1 MVHPVTSGKSLAQS
15 WKSCPVLGRTTHFL
29 ILHMGLQ
36 LGLLEQITV
45 DRVTD
50 KNKYLILT
58 VLKSG
63 RSKIKGLAD
72 AVSGCRPPTSCTL
85 TWWKETPQCLLRS
98 HGELSLEPGAN
109 VTSWGRMSLLTV
121 DITSFRREVQVQGC
135 WAMTVRGLS
144 HVCIASYFSC
154 VSRQPPTRLVTSPTT
169 PLGAPNCSLPSLSA
183 SYLSDRL
190 EATRQNPAQPTPPW
204 AMRRMSPVC
213 SSDPSARGLRG
224 RPSSLSSVITIFSLT
239 SASAFSSASRFAK
252 DIPSLKHQQSKSYTP
267 KALLRSSL
275 LRSCRKTGL
284 HCGPHSASSSPFFN
298 PLSLGSSLSCSSFLI
313 IW

>member
-1 MVHPVTSGKSLAQS
+1 
-15 WKSCPVLGRTTHFL
+15 
-29 ILHMGLQ
+29 MGLQ

-45 DRVTD
+45 DRVTE

-72 AVSGCRPPTSCTL
+72 AMSGCRPPISWTL
-85 TWWKETPQCLLRS
+85 TWWKETPHCLLGG

-109 VTSWGRMSLLTV
+109 VTSRGRMSLLTI
-121 DITSFRREVQVQGC
+121 DTTSFRKEVQVQGC
-135 WAMTVRGLS
+135 WAMTARGLS
-144 HVCIASYFSC
+144 HACSASYFSC
-154 VSRQPPTRLVTSPTT
+154 VSRQPPTQLVTSLTT

-190 EATRQNPAQPTPPW
+190 EATRQNPAQPTPPQ

-224 RPSSLSSVITIFSLT
+224 HPSSLSSVTTVFSLT

-267 KALLRSSL
+267 KALLRSSMCL

-298 PLSLGSSLSCSSFLI
+298 PLLSGSSLSCSSFLI
-313 IW
+313 LW